1 MKANPIDS
9 LQLVGFEQMIVDG
22 DFLWN
27 LGNNVYECMEWNTME
42 YMEYSG
48 I

>member
-1 MKANPIDS
+1 MKANPRDS
-9 LQLVGFEQMIVDG
+9 LRGFEQMIVDG

-27 LGNNVYECMEWNTME
+27 LGNNVYECME
-42 YMEYSG
+42 YMEYNV